1 MTRIVSPARSADG
14 RPVPPINGLP
24 RPVPRT
30 GTLAPW
36 IACAVAAFVLLM
48 LIFVLQNGQSSEV
61 RFLGLRGQLPMG
73 VAMLLAA
80 VAGVLLVSVPA
91 VARLVRARM
100 LAGRVA
106 PQTTISA
113 EQTGPAA

>member
-14 RPVPPINGLP
+14 RPTKPINGRR
-24 RPVPRT
+24 RPLART

-36 IACAVAAFVLLM
+36 IASAIAAFVLLM
-48 LIFVLQNGQSSEV
+48 LIFVLQNGQASQV
-61 RFLGLRGQLPMG
+61 HFLGLNGQLPMG

-80 VAGVLLVSVPA
+80 VAGVLLVSIPA

-106 PQTTISA
+106 PETTIPA
-113 EQTGPAA
+113 EPTGPVA